1 MRPLRTSR
9 DLGAAIRRARRDRG
23 LSQAELAAR
32 AGVGRPWLSE
42 MEGGKRTAEIG
53 RILLV
58 VSALDLAVTLVPA
71 PGPADSRGIDID
83 ALLADLVD

>member
-9 DLGAAIRRARRDRG
+9 DLGAAIRRARQDRG

-42 MEGGKRTAEIG
+42 VESGKRTAEIG

-58 VSALDLAVTLVPA
+58 VSALDLTMALLPA
-71 PGPADSRGIDID
+71 PEPGEGRGVDID
-83 ALLADLVD
+83 TLLAGMVD

>member
-9 DLGAAIRRARRDRG
+9 DLGAAIRGVRQDRG

-42 MEGGKRTAEIG
+42 VESGKRTAEIG

-58 VSALDLAVTLVPA
+58 VSALDLTLALLPA
-71 PGPADSRGIDID
+71 PEPGDGRSVDID
-83 ALLADLVD
+83 GLLADMVD

>member
-9 DLGAAIRRARRDRG
+9 DIGAAIRRARRDRG

-42 MEGGKRTAEIG
+42 VESGKRTAEIG

-58 VSALDLAVTLVPA
+58 VSALDLAVALLPA
-71 PGPADSRGIDID
+71 PEPGDGRGVDID

>member
-9 DLGAAIRRARRDRG
+9 DIGAAIRRARRDRG

-42 MEGGKRTAEIG
+42 VESGKRTAEIG

-58 VSALDLAVTLVPA
+58 VSALDLAVALLPVPE
-71 PGPADSRGIDID
+71 PGDGRGVDID

>member
-9 DLGAAIRRARRDRG
+9 ELGAALRRARQDRG

-42 MEGGKRTAEIG
+42 VESGKRTAEVG
-53 RILLV
+53 RVLLV
-58 VSALDLAVTLVPA
+58 VSALDLAVALVAA
-71 PGPADSRGIDID
+71 PEPADGRGIDID
-83 ALLADLVD
+83 ALLADMVG

>member
-9 DLGAAIRRARRDRG
+9 DLGAALRGARQDRG

-42 MEGGKRTAEIG
+42 VESGKRTAEVG
-53 RILLV
+53 RVLLV
-58 VSALDLAVTLVPA
+58 VSALDLAVALVPA
-71 PGPADSRGIDID
+71 PEPADSRGVDID
-83 ALLADLVD
+83 ALLADMVG